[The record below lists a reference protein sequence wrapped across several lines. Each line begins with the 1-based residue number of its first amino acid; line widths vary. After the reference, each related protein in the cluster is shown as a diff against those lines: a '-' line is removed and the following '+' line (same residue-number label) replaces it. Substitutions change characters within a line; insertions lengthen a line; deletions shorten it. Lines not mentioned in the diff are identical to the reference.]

1 MRWFA
6 MIATSVYV
14 VASMHGG
21 LTDAASIIEISLGDS
36 VTAPV
41 RAGVSPE
48 TLSWQMVAQQEVTP
62 QTPEAGTPVEVNT
75 PLDDTSPETYR
86 YRPDGRRDPFESLVK
101 EKPPE
106 GPLDPVIGDRPREP
120 LERFDISTLKLVGIL
135 WGQLGRRALIR
146 APDNKG
152 YFVTVGTYMGEK
164 GGQVIGI
171 DDDRLMIEEKYKDTE
186 GNIVGKTLD
195 LPLRRK
201 EKQER

>member
-1 MRWFA
+1 
-6 MIATSVYV
+6 MIATGVYV
-14 VASMHGG
+14 VASLHGG
-21 LTDAASIIEISLGDS
+21 VTDAASIVEARLGNS

-48 TLSWQMVAQQEVTP
+48 MPSWQMVAQQQEGMP
-62 QTPEAGTPVEVNT
+62 QPPDVDAPPNES
-75 PLDDTSPETYR
+75 LPETYR
-86 YRPDGRRDPFESLVK
+86 YQPDGRRDPFESLVK

-106 GPLDPVIGDRPREP
+106 GPLEPVIDDGTRPRGP
-120 LERFDISTLKLVGIL
+120 LERFDISALKLVGIL
-135 WGQLGRRALIR
+135 WGELGRRALIR

-152 YFVTVGTYMGEK
+152 YFVTVGTYMGEN

-171 DDDRLMIEEKYKDTE
+171 NDDRLMIEEKYKDTE
-186 GNIVGKTLD
+186 GNIVGKTLN